1 MTTHGIRS
9 TTGRIGAVLCAVA
22 FRSGVVEAQRPLEGV
37 ILAESFVNRQPQ
49 SETLY
54 VKGNRWRLEGYDR
67 ISKSAGAMIGD
78 DKGQISLLMPSRR
91 VYMRQAVASDLDS
104 ALKLVT
110 FTKVGRSES
119 VAGSPC
125 DYYKVQF
132 QNSAAMD
139 RQFCVATDLGFVGF
153 TPEARV
159 HEGLASLGIGA
170 VARRKFPNGFV
181 VLKALDKAG
190 KVIFAATK
198 IDRRGLGDD
207 LFEPPA
213 GWREAPT
220 GRSGAPR

>member
-1 MTTHGIRS
+1 MTTYRIRS
-9 TTGRIGAVLCAVA
+9 MTGMIGATLCVIA
-22 FRSGVVEAQRPLEGV
+22 FRAGAVEAQRPFEGV

-54 VKGNRWRLEGYDR
+54 VKGNRWRLEGFDR
-67 ISKSAGAMIGD
+67 ASKSAGAMIGD

-91 VYMRQAVASDLDS
+91 VYMRQPVASDLDS

-110 FTKVGRSES
+110 FTKVGRSEL
-119 VAGSPC
+119 VAGSQC

-139 RQFCVATDLGFVGF
+139 RQFCVATDIGFVGF

-170 VARRKFPNGFV
+170 IARRKFPSGFV
-181 VLKALDKAG
+181 VLKALDKTG

-198 IDRRGLGDD
+198 IDRRALGDD

-220 GRSGAPR
+220 GRPGSPR